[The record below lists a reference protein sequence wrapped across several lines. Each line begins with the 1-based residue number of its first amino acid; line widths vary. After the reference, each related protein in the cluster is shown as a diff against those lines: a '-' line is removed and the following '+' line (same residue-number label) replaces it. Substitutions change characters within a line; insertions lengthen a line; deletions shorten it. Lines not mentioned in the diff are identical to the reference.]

1 MEGEQTSM
9 TQQAARGG
17 NPVAEAGFRGRSGPQ
32 DFLERHFGRLL
43 PVPAVLTIA
52 GLIVFPL
59 AFNLYMS
66 LHSWFVSSTTRPQF
80 VGLANFVEIFG
91 KDARFWNA
99 TWITVKF
106 TGVSVTLQ
114 LLLGLAIA
122 LYLHREFRGRGLVRT
137 VMLLPMVSTPAAV
150 ALIWVIMF
158 NPTLGILNY
167 FLSLIG
173 IPPQLWLGH
182 PRTVLP
188 SLILMDTWKWTPLM
202 VLILHAGLQSL
213 PLTPFEAARIDGA
226 SPVQI
231 FRYITL
237 PLLRPSIAVA
247 LIFRTMDS
255 LKTFDTI
262 YVMTEG
268 GPNNASE
275 ILNLYTFQT
284 GFKYFHMGYASA
296 LAVVLVLFVFA
307 VNLALIRV
315 RERSWSY

>member
-1 MEGEQTSM
+1 VPMASRNTSAAGSVRGVTPPRGHRPGE
-9 TQQAARGG
+9 
-17 NPVAEAGFRGRSGPQ
+17 
-32 DFLERHFGRLL
+32 FLERHFGRLL
-43 PVPAVLTIA
+43 PLPAVCTIA
-52 GLIVFPL
+52 ALIIFPL

-66 LHSWFVSSTTRPQF
+66 LHAWFVSSTTPPKF
-80 VGLANFVEIFG
+80 VGLANFGEIFG

-99 TWITVKF
+99 TWITVQF
-106 TGVSVTLQ
+106 TGISVVLQ
-114 LLLGLAIA
+114 LVLGMVIA
-122 LYLHREFRGRGLVRT
+122 LYLHRDFHGRGLVRT

-158 NPTLGILNY
+158 NPSLGILNY
-167 FLSLIG
+167 FLTSVGL
-173 IPPQLWLGH
+173 PPLLWLGH

-188 SLILMDTWKWTPLM
+188 SLILMDTWKWTPFM

-226 SPVQI
+226 SRWQL
-231 FRYITL
+231 FRYVTL

-268 GPNNASE
+268 GPNYASE
-275 ILNLYTFQT
+275 ILNVYTFQT
-284 GFKYFHMGYASA
+284 GFKYFHLGYASA
-296 LAVVLVLFVFA
+296 LAVVLVGFVFL

>member
-1 MEGEQTSM
+1 MSTALRQTTSG
-9 TQQAARGG
+9 APAG
-17 NPVAEAGFRGRSGPQ
+17 EAGPARFARPGEL
-32 DFLERHFGRLL
+32 LERHFGWLL
-43 PVPAVLTIA
+43 PLPAVLA
-52 GLIVFPL
+52 VAALILFPL
-59 AFNLYMS
+59 LFNLYMS
-66 LHSWFVSSTTRPQF
+66 LQTWFVSSTTPPEF
-80 VGLANFVEIFG
+80 VGLANFLEIFG

-106 TGVSVTLQ
+106 SGMSVLLQ
-114 LLLGLAIA
+114 LGLGLAIA
-122 LYLHREFRGRGLVRT
+122 LYLHREFPGRGLVRT

-158 NPTLGILNY
+158 NPSLGILNY
-167 FLSLIG
+167 LLSLVG
-173 IPPQLWLGH
+173 FPPLLWLGH

-188 SLILMDTWKWTPLM
+188 SLIMMDTWKWTPLM

-213 PLTPFEAARIDGA
+213 PLSPFEAARIDGA
-226 SPVQI
+226 SRWQI

-307 VNLALIRV
+307 VNLLLIRV
-315 RERSWSY
+315 RERTWSY

>member
-1 MEGEQTSM
+1 MPTPSQHVTAGG
-9 TQQAARGG
+9 AATAA
-17 NPVAEAGFRGRSGPQ
+17 PPPAPAGPRE
-32 DFLERHFGRLL
+32 FLERHFGRLL
-43 PVPAVLTIA
+43 SLPAVLSIA
-52 GLIVFPL
+52 GLIIFPL
-59 AFNLYMS
+59 VFNLYMS
-66 LHSWFVSSTTRPQF
+66 LQSWFVSSTTPPKF
-80 VGLANFVEIFG
+80 IGLMNYVEIFG

-106 TGVSVTLQ
+106 TGASVALE
-114 LLLGLAIA
+114 LALGLAIA
-122 LYLHREFRGRGLVRT
+122 LYLHREFCGRGLVRT

-158 NPTLGILNY
+158 NPSLGILNY
-167 FLSLIG
+167 FLSLLG
-173 IPPQLWLGH
+173 IPPLLWLGH

-188 SLILMDTWKWTPLM
+188 SLILMDIWKWTPLM
-202 VLILHAGLQSL
+202 VLILHSGLQSL
-213 PLTPFEAARIDGA
+213 PLSPFEAARIDGA
-226 SPVQI
+226 SAWQT

-262 YVMTEG
+262 YIMTEG

>member
-1 MEGEQTSM
+1 VPTPSQHVTAGG
-9 TQQAARGG
+9 AATAA
-17 NPVAEAGFRGRSGPQ
+17 PPPAPAGPRE
-32 DFLERHFGRLL
+32 FLERHFGRLL
-43 PVPAVLTIA
+43 SLPAVLSIA
-52 GLIVFPL
+52 GLIIFPL
-59 AFNLYMS
+59 VFNLYMS
-66 LHSWFVSSTTRPQF
+66 LQSWFVSSTTPPKF
-80 VGLANFVEIFG
+80 IGLMNYVEIFG

-106 TGVSVTLQ
+106 TGASVALE
-114 LLLGLAIA
+114 LALGLAIA
-122 LYLHREFRGRGLVRT
+122 LYLHREFCGRGLVRT

-158 NPTLGILNY
+158 NPSLGILNY
-167 FLSLIG
+167 FLSLLG
-173 IPPQLWLGH
+173 IPPLLWLGH

-188 SLILMDTWKWTPLM
+188 SLILMDIWKWTPLM
-202 VLILHAGLQSL
+202 VLILHSGLQSL
-213 PLTPFEAARIDGA
+213 PLSPFEAARIDGA
-226 SPVQI
+226 SAWQT

-262 YVMTEG
+262 YIMTEG

>member
-1 MEGEQTSM
+1 MSTSRS
-9 TQQAARGG
+9 QALAGG
-17 NPVAEAGFRGRSGPQ
+17 ATAVAAPPGPAGPREL
-32 DFLERHFGRLL
+32 LERHFSRLL
-43 PVPAVLTIA
+43 PLPAVLIIG

-66 LHSWFVSSTTRPQF
+66 LQSWFVSSTTPPKF
-80 VGLANFVEIFG
+80 VGLTNFLEIFTS
-91 KDARFWNA
+91 DARFWNA

-106 TGVSVTLQ
+106 TGISVTLQ
-114 LLLGLAIA
+114 LVLGMAIA
-122 LYLHREFRGRGLVRT
+122 MYLHREFCGRGLVRT

-167 FLSLIG
+167 FLTSIG
-173 IPPQLWLGH
+173 LPPLLWLGH

-202 VLILHAGLQSL
+202 VLILHSGLQSL
-213 PLTPFEAARIDGA
+213 PLSPFEAARIDGA
-226 SPVQI
+226 SAVQV

-296 LAVVLVLFVFA
+296 LAVILVLFVFT

-315 RERSWSY
+315 RERTWSY